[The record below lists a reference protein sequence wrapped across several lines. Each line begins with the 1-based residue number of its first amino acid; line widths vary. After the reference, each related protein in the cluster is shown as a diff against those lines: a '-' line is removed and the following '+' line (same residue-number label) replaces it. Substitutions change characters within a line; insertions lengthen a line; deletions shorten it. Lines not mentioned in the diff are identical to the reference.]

1 VTTNCH
7 VGRSPP
13 AKPWGTRQTSA
24 NIVTPVA
31 IGTILLNVSKYYLS
45 RQSYDIANFTAFM
58 PARA

>member
-1 VTTNCH
+1 M
-7 VGRSPP
+7 
-13 AKPWGTRQTSA
+13 
-24 NIVTPVA
+24 TPVD